1 MKKFIVKLKK
11 DDSIIGTFDSKV
23 EASEFVTEA
32 IDDNQIDTVFDV
44 VCEEKEIDD
53 FPTTF
58 EDACKVL
65 GIKASAAVN
74 ADDKGIAKSAVAF
87 IKLAIIAK
95 AWNKIDGFVPD
106 FSNSNQWK
114 YYPWFIYKDTRAG
127 FVCAYSHY
135 AASYTGADVGSR
147 LCFKSESV
155 ASKFGKTFE
164 SLYNELFLD

>member
-106 FSNSNQWK
+106 FSNPEQYK
-114 YYPWFIYKDTRAG
+114 YSPWFKYNSRAG
-127 FVCAYSHY
+127 FVYAYTHYTASHTY
-135 AASYTGADVGSR
+135 ANVGSR
-147 LCFKSESV
+147 LCFKS
-155 ASKFGKTFE
+155 ALIARKFGETFTA
-164 SLYNELFLD
+164 LYNEMF

>member
-11 DDSIIGTFDSKV
+11 NDSVIGTFDSKV

-44 VCEEKEIDD
+44 ECEEQEIDD
-53 FPTTF
+53 YPLTF
-58 EDACKVL
+58 KDACDFLK
-65 GIKASAAVN
+65 IPESAIAL
-74 ADDKGIAKSAVAF
+74 KGDNLLAKSAVAF
-87 IKLAIIAK
+87 YKLAVIAK

-106 FSNSNQWK
+106 FSNCNQWK
-114 YYPWFIYKDTRAG
+114 YYPWFVYKDTRAG
-127 FVCAYSHY
+127 FVCASTNF
-135 AASYTGADVGSR
+135 AASLTHAHFGSR

-164 SLYNELFLD
+164 ALYNEMFLD

>member
-106 FSNSNQWK
+106 FSNPEQYK
-114 YYPWFIYKDTRAG
+114 YSPWFKYNSRAG
-127 FVCAYSHY
+127 FVYADTLY
-135 AASYTGADVGSR
+135 AASDTDANIGSR
-147 LCFKSESV
+147 LCFKS
-155 ASKFGKTFE
+155 ALIARKFGETFTA
-164 SLYNELFLD
+164 LYNEMF